1 MPTTSVN
8 ALPYPATDDDPDVPS
23 DIKALADRLETLLNT
38 IQTGTGVLAI
48 PLNTGANWSGA
59 TAKYQV
65 KNGRCFLEGS
75 AIRST
80 GTTTTVGTL
89 PSGARPAQAVN
100 YSVRVGT
107 TTSNFAIGTDGV
119 MSCTSG
125 YTNGSDLY
133 FDGISF
139 RVA

>member
-1 MPTTSVN
+1 MATTAVN
-8 ALPYPATDDDPDVPS
+8 LLPYPETDEAPDGPAA
-23 DIKALADRLETLLNT
+23 IKALADRLETVLNT

-48 PLNTGANWSGA
+48 PLNSGANWSGA

-75 AIRST
+75 AIRSS
-80 GTTTTVGTL
+80 GSTTTVGTL

-100 YSVRVGT
+100 FTVRVGT
-107 TTSNFAIGTDGV
+107 TTSNFAIDTAGV